1 MTTIYIKN
9 SSTITVYDDTDVIYK
24 MNRKEPIP
32 FSKLI
37 GEIFHY
43 DKKVA
48 EVELFFTR
56 KKIVF
61 QDFKF
66 KIKIIKQYLYSSIF
80 KVDNSVVKIKQNPFF
95 FFNKRF
101 CKVYYNSELVIEITI
116 KSLTDIS
123 GYTLEL
129 KFFNEN
135 EVVKQAS
142 LICFIIYSIEY
153 NLS

>member
-1 MTTIYIKN
+1 MTTIFIKN
-9 SSTITVYDDTDVIYK
+9 SSTITVYEDTDVIYT

-48 EVELFFTR
+48 EVELFCTK

-61 QDFKF
+61 QNFTF
-66 KIKIIKQYLYSSIF
+66 NIKILKQYLYSSIF
-80 KVDNSVVKIKQNPFF
+80 SVDNSVVKIKDNPLF

-129 KFFNEN
+129 KIFTED
-135 EVVKQAS
+135 ELIKQAC
-142 LICFIIYSIEY
+142 LICFIIYSVGY

>member
-1 MTTIYIKN
+1 MITIFIKN
-9 SSTITVYDDTDVIYK
+9 SSTITVYDDTDVIYI

-37 GEIFHY
+37 GEIFQY

-66 KIKIIKQYLYSSIF
+66 KIKILKQYLYSSIF
-80 KVDNSVVKIKQNPFF
+80 SVDNSVVKIKQNPFF

-116 KSLTDIS
+116 KRLTDIS

-135 EVVKQAS
+135 ELVKQAS